1 MSNTHLTQCPHC
13 QATFKVQD
21 QHLNAAGGKVRCG
34 SCLEVFNA
42 LENIIDASVKANTPV
57 QQTEKHHEVA
67 AQPTNPSPTPP
78 PSSAPQPEEETELVF
93 EDNPDEDSED
103 DSYAGEGTFSSELSD
118 SFLEIDEGDS
128 NHFANDNFS
137 DDVDDEVIGKKKG
150 SDESWAEEMLEDI
163 DSEQP
168 EKESLKQEDS
178 FQLSD
183 EFIELDE
190 EPSAATTKQ
199 ENKPSAGTSEV
210 DSTTDNEPGNSQ
222 QAIQADSSQ
231 QYKHLQAAPL
241 DLPNASSR
249 SFFGSLIW
257 SVLNLSLLIV
267 LCAQFAWYNYGKLAQ
282 YEELRPI
289 YQKACELLKCQLPD
303 LIDTTQIKSQNLI
316 VRSHPT
322 ARKAL
327 IIDAVIVNQAAYEQP
342 FPNMALYF
350 SDLNNKIVA
359 QRLFEPS
366 EYLAGEVKEWT
377 GMPKGTPIHISLEIL
392 DPGNDAVNYKVG
404 FFKHTP
410 QID

>member
-42 LENIIDASVKANTPV
+42 LENLTDTSVKASPP
-57 QQTEKHHEVA
+57 
-67 AQPTNPSPTPP
+67 AQPVPAPAPTPQH
-78 PSSAPQPEEETELVF
+78 QPEEESEFVF
-93 EDNPDEDSED
+93 EDDPDEDSED
-103 DSYAGEGTFSSELSD
+103 DSYTGEGAFSSELSD
-118 SFLEIDEGDS
+118 SFLELDEDNS
-128 NHFANDNFS
+128 DHFASKEFE
-137 DDVDDEVIGKKKG
+137 DDIDDEVIGKKKG
-150 SDESWAEEMLEDI
+150 PDESWAENMLED
-163 DSEQP
+163 DNSSQP
-168 EKESLKQEDS
+168 VPPPKQEES

-190 EPSAATTKQ
+190 EPSASSTAIKPDNKQ
-199 ENKPSAGTSEV
+199 RVDTSE
-210 DSTTDNEPGNSQ
+210 SDNTADN
-222 QAIQADSSQ
+222 AIQADSSQ
-231 QYKHLQAAPL
+231 QYKNLQADPL

-257 SVLNLSLLIV
+257 TTLNLSLLII

-282 YEELRPI
+282 YEELRPV

-327 IIDAVIVNQAAYEQP
+327 IIDAVIVNQAPYEQP

-392 DPGNDAVNYKVG
+392 DPGNDAVNYTVG

-410 QID
+410 QTD

>member
-42 LENIIDASVKANTPV
+42 LENLIDAGVKASTPA
-57 QQTEKHHEVA
+57 TPA
-67 AQPTNPSPTPP
+67 PTPP
-78 PSSAPQPEEETELVF
+78 PAPASQPEEETELVF

-103 DSYAGEGTFSSELSD
+103 DSYTGEGAFSSELSD
-118 SFLEIDEGDS
+118 SFLELDEGGSD
-128 NHFANDNFS
+128 HFASKEFA

-150 SDESWAEEMLEDI
+150 SDESWAEDMLGDV

-168 EKESLKQEDS
+168 EKTIQEQEDS

-183 EFIELDE
+183 EFIELNE
-190 EPSAATTKQ
+190 EPSASAAATKQ
-199 ENKPSAGTSEV
+199 ENKLDVDASEAG
-210 DSTTDNEPGNSQ
+210 DNEPGNSQ

-231 QYKHLQAAPL
+231 QYKHLQADPL
-241 DLPNASSR
+241 DLPNRSGR

-257 SVLNLSLLIV
+257 TILNLSLLTV

-289 YQKACELLKCQLPD
+289 YQKACELFKCQLPD
-303 LIDTTQIKSQNLI
+303 LVDTTQIKSQNLI

-327 IIDAVIVNQAAYEQP
+327 IIDAVIVNQAPYEQP